1 MATLISTL
9 KTRPTF
15 ATSAAATLLLL
26 AGCAAPTVNLAT
38 PEPIKVDIAMRLDV
52 YQHSKDAAKKTNPPA
67 ASLDP
72 AEARR
77 DRMAEIQTFKN
88 SRLVGEGRD
97 ALLSIRVDTPGDYG
111 DFIRKT
117 VDAENADRMALMKSE
132 SEKQKIS
139 LPQIQT
145 RQARL
150 AAKLA
155 FKGEWIEVAKDDGT
169 FKWIQK
175 EE

>member
-1 MATLISTL
+1 MKIQPTLASIAPSI
-9 KTRPTF
+9 
-15 ATSAAATLLLL
+15 LL
-26 AGCAAPTVNLAT
+26 AACAGPTVNLVT

-52 YQHSKDAAKKTNPPA
+52 YQHAKEVAKNSNSTATPILEPADARKN
-67 ASLDP
+67 
-72 AEARR
+72 
-77 DRMAEIQTFKN
+77 RMAEIQTFKN

-117 VDAENADRMALMKSE
+117 VDAENADRMALMKSDAE
-132 SEKQKIS
+132 RQKMN
-139 LPQIQT
+139 LPQIQSK
-145 RQARL
+145 QASL

-155 FKGEWIEVAKDDGT
+155 FKGEWIELVKDDGT
-169 FKWIQK
+169 AEWIQK

>member
-1 MATLISTL
+1 MKIQPTLASI
-9 KTRPTF
+9 
-15 ATSAAATLLLL
+15 ATSILL
-26 AGCAAPTVNLAT
+26 AACAGPTVNLVT

-52 YQHSKDAAKKTNPPA
+52 YQHAKEVAKNSNSTATPILEPADARKN
-67 ASLDP
+67 
-72 AEARR
+72 
-77 DRMAEIQTFKN
+77 RMAEIQTFKN

-117 VDAENADRMALMKSE
+117 VDAENADRMALMKSDAE
-132 SEKQKIS
+132 RQKMN
-139 LPQIQT
+139 LPQIQSK
-145 RQARL
+145 QASL

-155 FKGEWIEVAKDDGT
+155 FKGEWIELVKDDGT
-169 FKWIQK
+169 AEWIQK

>member
-1 MATLISTL
+1 MKNLLTVTTAG
-9 KTRPTF
+9 
-15 ATSAAATLLLL
+15 SALFLTAC
-26 AGCAAPTVNLAT
+26 AGPTVNLAT
-38 PEPIKVDIAMRLDV
+38 PQPIKVDIAMRLDV
-52 YQHSKDAAKKTNPPA
+52 YQHAKEASKKSTPT
-67 ASLDP
+67 STTSTDP

-77 DRMAEIQTFKN
+77 NRMADIQTFKN

-97 ALLSIRVDTPGDYG
+97 ALLAIRVETPGDYG

-117 VDAENADRMALMKSE
+117 VDAENTDRMALMKSDA
-132 SEKQKIS
+132 EKQKTS

-145 RQARL
+145 KQASL

-155 FKGEWIEVAKDDGT
+155 FKGEWIEVIKADGSAE
-169 FKWIQK
+169 WIQK

>member
-1 MATLISTL
+1 MKNLLTVST
-9 KTRPTF
+9 
-15 ATSAAATLLLL
+15 AATALFLTAC
-26 AGCAAPTVNLAT
+26 AGPTVNLAT
-38 PEPIKVDIAMRLDV
+38 PQPIKVDIAMRLDV
-52 YQHSKDAAKKTNPPA
+52 YQHAKEASKKSTPTSTTSA
-67 ASLDP
+67 DP

-77 DRMAEIQTFKN
+77 NRMADIQTFKN

-97 ALLSIRVDTPGDYG
+97 ALLAIRVETPGDYG

-117 VDAENADRMALMKSE
+117 VDAENTDRMALMKSDA
-132 SEKQKIS
+132 EKQKTS

-145 RQARL
+145 KQASL

-155 FKGEWIEVAKDDGT
+155 FKGEWIEIIKADGSAE
-169 FKWIQK
+169 WIQK

>member
-1 MATLISTL
+1 MEPHLTTMKIPFALAT
-9 KTRPTF
+9 
-15 ATSAAATLLLL
+15 AATGLLL
-26 AGCAAPTVNLAT
+26 ASCAAPTVNLAT
-38 PEPIKVDIAMRLDV
+38 PQPIKVDIAVRLDV
-52 YQHSKDAAKKTNPPA
+52 YQHAKEAAKKSTPA
-67 ASLDP
+67 TAATDA

-77 DRMAEIQTFKN
+77 NRMADIQTFKN

-97 ALLSIRVDTPGDYG
+97 ALLAIRVDTPGDYG

-132 SEKQKIS
+132 AEKQKAA
-139 LPQIQT
+139 LPQVQT
-145 RQARL
+145 KQASL

-155 FKGEWIEVAKDDGT
+155 FKGEWIEIVKDDGSAE
-169 FKWIQK
+169 WIQK

>member
-1 MATLISTL
+1 
-9 KTRPTF
+9 
-15 ATSAAATLLLL
+15 
-26 AGCAAPTVNLAT
+26 
-38 PEPIKVDIAMRLDV
+38 MRLDV
-52 YQHSKDAAKKTNPPA
+52 YQHAKEASKKSTSSVAT
-67 ASLDP
+67 STDP
-72 AEARR
+72 VEARR
-77 DRMAEIQTFKN
+77 NRMADIQTFKN

-97 ALLSIRVDTPGDYG
+97 ALLAIRVETPGDYG

-132 SEKQKIS
+132 AEKQKTS

-145 RQARL
+145 KQASL

-155 FKGEWIEVAKDDGT
+155 FKGEWIEVVKDDGSAE
-169 FKWIQK
+169 WIQK

>member
-1 MATLISTL
+1 MKNLLTVT
-9 KTRPTF
+9 T
-15 ATSAAATLLLL
+15 AATALFL
-26 AGCAAPTVNLAT
+26 AACAGPTVNLAT
-38 PEPIKVDIAMRLDV
+38 PQPIKVDIAMRLDV
-52 YQHSKDAAKKTNPPA
+52 YQHAKEASKKSTPTSTPSA
-67 ASLDP
+67 DP

-77 DRMAEIQTFKN
+77 NRMADIQTFKN

-97 ALLSIRVDTPGDYG
+97 ALLAIRVETPGDYG

-117 VDAENADRMALMKSE
+117 VDAENADRMALMKSDA
-132 SEKQKIS
+132 EKQKTS

-145 RQARL
+145 KQASL

-155 FKGEWIEVAKDDGT
+155 FKGEWIEVIKADGSAE
-169 FKWIQK
+169 WIQK

>member
-1 MATLISTL
+1 MKKLLTVIT
-9 KTRPTF
+9 
-15 ATSAAATLLLL
+15 AATALFLTAC
-26 AGCAAPTVNLAT
+26 AGPTVNLAT
-38 PEPIKVDIAMRLDV
+38 PQPIKVDIAMRLDV
-52 YQHSKDAAKKTNPPA
+52 YQHAKEASKKSTPT
-67 ASLDP
+67 STTSTDP

-77 DRMAEIQTFKN
+77 NRMADIQTFKN

-97 ALLSIRVDTPGDYG
+97 ALLAIRVETPGDYG

-117 VDAENADRMALMKSE
+117 VDAENTDRMALMKSDA
-132 SEKQKIS
+132 EKQKTS

-145 RQARL
+145 KQASL

-155 FKGEWIEVAKDDGT
+155 FKGEWIEVIKADGSSE
-169 FKWIQK
+169 WIQK